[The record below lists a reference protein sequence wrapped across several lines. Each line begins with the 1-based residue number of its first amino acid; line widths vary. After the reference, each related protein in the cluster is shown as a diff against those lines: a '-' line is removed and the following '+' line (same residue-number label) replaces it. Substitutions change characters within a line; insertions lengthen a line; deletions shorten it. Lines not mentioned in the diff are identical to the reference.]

1 MGVKADDIILFEM
14 TFKFYYKN
22 FEVTV
27 RKINNIVDIGIMGIS
42 EKGYI
47 LDKHKTIIINQ
58 DKFNRGLLLFIRA
71 KIRYIEKMYN
81 DLVEEGS
88 RNDDKI
94 EEFG

>member
-1 MGVKADDIILFEM
+1 MGVNVDDIILFEM

-27 RKINNIVDIGIMGIS
+27 RKINNIVDIRIMGVS

-47 LDKHKTIIINQ
+47 LDKHKTIIIDQ
-58 DKFNRGLLLFIRA
+58 GKFNWGLLLFIKA
-71 KIRYIEKMYN
+71 KIRYIEEMYN
-81 DLVEEGS
+81 DLIKEGVQ
-88 RNDDKI
+88 NDSKI